1 MRECYLSKTNKIE
14 RQIKKTV
21 AEIPHHRSQNAL
33 SDLFGRYQ
41 RFRIINGPIVVEGYG
56 LVAVKN
62 RADDKETRL
71 DHDSDIESKA
81 YVTYIIGI
89 PLIPAENA
97 FKIGGRP
104 TIAPDLR
111 KTGDA
116 WPGQIPKGIIGDLV
130 SKFIGIF

>member
-1 MRECYLSKTNKIE
+1 VAKTPFWGDE
-14 RQIKKTV
+14 TPGRQRNFVGIL
-21 AEIPHHRSQNAL
+21 R
-33 SDLFGRYQ
+33 DLLGRCQ

-62 RADDKETRL
+62 GTDDKETRL
-71 DHDSDIESKA
+71 DHDSDIEGKA
-81 YVTYIIGI
+81 YVTNVIGI
-89 PLIPAENA
+89 PLEPAENT

-116 WPGQIPKGIIGDLV
+116 WPGQIPKGIIGDKV
-130 SKFIGIF
+130 GKFIGIF

>member
-1 MRECYLSKTNKIE
+1 LRECYLSKTNKIE
-14 RQIKKTV
+14 RQLKKTV
-21 AEIPHHRSQNAL
+21 AEIPHQRGQNAL

-56 LVAVKN
+56 LVTVKN
-62 RADDKETRL
+62 GADDKETRL
-71 DHDSDIESKA
+71 DHDSDIEGKA

-89 PLIPAENA
+89 PLVPAENA

-104 TIAPDLR
+104 TIAPHLR

-116 WPGQIPKGIIGDLV
+116 GPGQIPEGIVRDKIGE
-130 SKFIGIF
+130 FIGIL